1 MLIGELSKKTKLSRH
16 TIRYYEKLG
25 LIAIP
30 KTSRRGNN
38 YKEYPDDTLRR
49 IEAIQEIKSKGF
61 TLREA
66 RGILALATAGTLD
79 QERSRLYILK
89 KVKLIEKQIEK
100 LEEVNKVSCSGPSNA
115 KQTNA
120 TLCASWKENLS
131 FVSTSASHHHPVQAC
146 ESCW

>member
-89 KVKLIEKQIEK
+89 KVKLVEKQIEK
-100 LEEVNKVSCSGPSNA
+100 LEEVKRNLMLWA
-115 KQTNA
+115 KQCETDECDVMRILEGKPK
-120 TLCASWKENLS
+120 LC
-131 FVSTSASHHHPVQAC
+131 
-146 ESCW
+146 